1 MVYLAQMHS
10 TMHVPGRLLVNKQ
23 GKIELINV
31 CEGLECSTVKL
42 HFSAVLLKTPNS
54 TVELEAPAVLCAMRL
69 RTDALSMET
78 SPAAAASPLPPG
90 QLKTSKEG
98 HFL

>member
-1 MVYLAQMHS
+1 MHS

-31 CEGLECSTVKL
+31 CEGLECSTLKL
-42 HFSAVLLKTPNS
+42 HFSDVFLKTPNNA
-54 TVELEAPAVLCAMRL
+54 VEFEAPAVLCTMRL
-69 RTDALSMET
+69 CTDTLPLET
-78 SPAAAASPLPPG
+78 RPVAAASPLPPG
-90 QLKTSKEG
+90 ELKTNKEG